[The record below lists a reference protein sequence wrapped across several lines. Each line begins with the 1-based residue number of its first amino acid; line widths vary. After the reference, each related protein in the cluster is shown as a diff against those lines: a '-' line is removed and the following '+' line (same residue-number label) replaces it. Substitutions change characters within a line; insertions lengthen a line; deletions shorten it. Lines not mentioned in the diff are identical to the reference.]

1 MRRENH
7 MKKYPF
13 TKQQTIKDC
22 AAACVSMI
30 IKYYHGY
37 IPDIKLRSM
46 LKINQNGTTAYHITE
61 VLKSLG
67 FNVGCK
73 KEKLKITK
81 VPFIAHTIIKEIFYH
96 FVVIYEVNSKYII
109 MADPM
114 EGIKKI
120 KIEEFKKIWTGI
132 KIEMYPLKP
141 IPKENKAKKINIIKV
156 FKPKDILLKI
166 LPLSLL
172 IIITSVINTFFF
184 AATLENI
191 YLGIAFIVLFL
202 INIIAA
208 YYRNNHIVNIIN
220 KIISKIR
227 YKTYKNIIK
236 LPYEYY
242 ENYKTGEVISY
253 LNEVPVLEKF
263 YASFLFAL
271 TSTLPLF
278 IVSTFA
284 LYIINTPALKLIV
297 ITDSIYLLVTILYNK
312 KLKGLIEKNQIASA
326 ELNAFTQETI
336 SNYGT
341 VKGINIENKIIKLFT
356 SKQRTLISG
365 NKSLSKFINKE
376 YLIQNILLDI
386 TKALIIIYGIYL
398 YNEKII
404 YLNALITTVMLVNL
418 IQDAVLSASE
428 LNLNF
433 KQAIQT
439 FIKLEELNINA
450 SLKPSAKTTQIE
462 IKNLCHTFNEITK
475 TLNNINLKISHKEK
489 ILIAGKSGSGKSTL
503 FKILKGYYPYQG
515 QILINGKPF
524 KENKPKIIYITC
536 KSAIFSGTIDQ
547 NITIKSKE
555 NLKIIKEICC
565 LEDVVKDK
573 ELKYNTLIE
582 EDGNNISDG
591 QRQRISLAR
600 SLHNFDVLVIDE
612 ALNATDINLE
622 RKILKQLL
630 KHFKNKIIIFI
641 THRLD
646 NLDLFDRYIKMDRGE
661 IVLDET
667 YNEKY

>member
-1 MRRENH
+1 MR
-7 MKKYPF
+7 KYPF

-37 IPDIKLRSM
+37 VSDIKLRSM

-61 VLKSLG
+61 TLKNLG
-67 FNVGCK
+67 FKVECN
-73 KEKLKITK
+73 KEKLKPTK
-81 VPFIAHTIIKEIFYH
+81 VPFIAHTIINEIFYH
-96 FVVIYEVNSKYII
+96 FVVIYEINSKYLI

-141 IPKENKAKKINIIKV
+141 IPKETRIRKINIIKV
-156 FKPKDILLKI
+156 FKIKEIILKI
-166 LPLSLL
+166 LPLSLI

-184 AATLENI
+184 AATLEHI
-191 YLGIAFIVLFL
+191 YLGAAFVILFL
-202 INIIAA
+202 INIIAN
-208 YYRNNHIVNIIN
+208 YYRNEHTVNIIS
-220 KIISKIR
+220 KIIKKIR

-242 ENYKTGEVISY
+242 ENYKTGEIISY
-253 LNEVPVLEKF
+253 LNEVPILERF
-263 YASFLFAL
+263 YISFLITV
-271 TSTLPLF
+271 TSTIPL
-278 IVSTFA
+278 IIISVFA
-284 LYIINTPALKLIV
+284 LYIINAPALKLI
-297 ITDSIYLLVTILYNK
+297 IIINAIYVFVTFFYNK
-312 KLKGLIEKNQIASA
+312 KLKKLIEKKQLASA
-326 ELNAFTQETI
+326 EFSAFTQETI
-336 SNYGT
+336 SNYNT
-341 VKGINIENKIIKLFT
+341 IKGINIENKIINLFAV
-356 SKQRTLISG
+356 KQHNLIIK
-365 NKSLSKFINKE
+365 NKNLSKLINKE
-376 YLIQNILLDI
+376 YLVQNILLDI
-386 TKALIIIYGIYL
+386 TKIIIIIYGIYL
-398 YNEKII
+398 YNQNII
-404 YLNALITTVMLVNL
+404 FLNALITTVMLVNL
-418 IQDAVLSASE
+418 IQDAIGSTSE

-439 FIKLEELNINA
+439 FIKLEELNFRENIIH
-450 SLKPSAKTTQIE
+450 SVKTTQIE
-462 IKNLCHTFNEITK
+462 FKNLYHTFNEISN
-475 TLNNINLKISHKEK
+475 TLNDINLKIYSKEK
-489 ILIAGKSGSGKSTL
+489 ILITGKSGSGKSTL

-515 QILINGKPF
+515 QILINGKLLQ
-524 KENKPKIIYITC
+524 ENKPKVIYITC
-536 KSAIFSGTIDQ
+536 KSAVFSGTIGQ

-555 NLKIIKEICC
+555 NQKVIKEICY
-565 LEDVVKDK
+565 LEDILKDK

-591 QRQRISLAR
+591 QKQRISLAR
-600 SLHNFDVLVIDE
+600 SLHNFDILIIDE

-646 NLDLFDRYIKMDRGE
+646 NLDLFDRYIKMDSGK
-661 IVLDET
+661 IILDET